1 MSHYHLSNR
10 FCDSVTLSDSFSNI
24 QRCNLRILSE
34 PPMVTGSVSHEVDN
48 TILVGNQIG
57 FNMNGKESDVQHILA
72 NGIQET
78 MTGGILAVWDTSCFS
93 LIDSLEGNGFLAL
106 LGNWCNIESS
116 CLIIVVYASQD
127 YREKKKLSQVITF
140 HNTFTILLGDFNEVR
155 SESERTGTIFDPRGA
170 AKFNDFITIA
180 DLCELP
186 MGGKRFTRMNN
197 LGSKLSK
204 IDRVLIS
211 NHVIQ
216 RWPNSHVFAL
226 PREFSDHT
234 HICEETHARTL
245 WNKLEQLYARK
256 TGNNKLFLIKQM
268 MRLKY
273 TDGSPITDHLNAFQ
287 GIINQLAGMGIKFED
302 EIQGLW
308 LLGTLPDTW
317 ETFRTS
323 LSNSAPD
330 GVITMELAKG
340 SILNEETRRKS
351 QGSSSQSDVLVT
363 ERRGR
368 SQSRGPSNRGNH
380 RSSSSKGKFA
390 DVECYHCHKK
400 GHTMKFCRQL
410 KKENKKKNYNNQ
422 KNKHKKD
429 DDGDDNTE
437 VNTTTDEFFV
447 CYDYDMVNLANDDS
461 SWILDSGATCH
472 VATRKD
478 YYSSYT
484 PGDFGVVRMGNTG
497 LSRIA
502 GIGDICLKF
511 DTGMELVLH
520 NVKHVPDMRLNIIST
535 GLLDEDGYH
544 NSSGN
549 GLWKV
554 TLGSLIVARG
564 KRESKLYMTHPKI
577 SKSIVNAVDN
587 DDMTELWHKRL
598 GHMSE
603 KGMSILSKKN
613 VLSGVHDINLKK
625 CSHCLAGKQ
634 TRLAFKSR
642 SPFRME
648 NILDLVH
655 SDVCGPMKTKTLGG
669 CSYFVT
675 FIDDHSRKVWVYT
688 LKTKD
693 QVLDMFKQFHALV
706 ERQTGKKLKCIRT
719 DSGGEYI
726 GPFDAYCKE
735 HGIQHQKTPPNTSQ
749 LNGLAERMNRTL
761 VERVR
766 CLLSHAGLP
775 TSFWGKA
782 FNTATSVH
790 IPKDKRSKLD
800 VKDVEKA
807 ERETIPQHND
817 DLIDLDLVPPKYFD
831 SQFGD
836 DIQNDE
842 EYYEEQDADD
852 VDAQEQPNLDEDVH
866 PELPVPD
873 MPLFLPLR
881 RSTRDHHP
889 STRYSAHEY
898 VLLTNGGEP
907 ECYAEAMEDEHKKE
921 WFEAIP
927 RYKAR
932 LVVKGFSQKR
942 GIDFDEIFSPVVKMG
957 SIQVVLGLAASLDL
971 EVEQMDVNTAFL
983 HALRQWYKKFES
995 VIGKQGYRNT
1005 SSDHCVFFQKF
1016 GDDDFIILLLYVD
1029 DMLIVGKNIG
1039 RIAQLKG
1046 AKKLHISQEQ
1056 YIEKVICKF
1065 NMDKDKVVSSPLT
1078 TNFKLT
1084 DKDYPSSKKNIEKMD
1099 RVLYASAVGSL
1110 MYAMVCTRPNLAHAV
1125 GVISRF
1131 LSNPGNKHWEA
1142 VKWIFRYPQGTSKL
1156 GITFRNGKP
1165 MLVGF
1170 TDSYMDG
1177 NKDNMKSTSEY
1188 LITFVGGAVS
1198 WQSRLQK
1205 YASLSTT
1212 EAEYMAATEACK
1224 ELFAIHLAK
1233 NSMFH
1238 KRTKH
1243 IDIRY
1248 HWIRDAI
1255 EDGMF
1260 ELNKVHTDDNASDM
1274 LTKAVAR
1281 EKLKVCGILAMVD
1294 DNVLNHICEETHAR
1308 TLWNKLEQLY
1318 ARKTG
1323 NNKLFLIKQM
1333 MRLKYTDGSP
1343 ITDHLNAFQGII
1355 NQLAGMGIKFEDE
1368 IQGLC
1373 SWYITGYWET
1383 FRTSLSQ
1390 LALDGGYSPWN
1401 WLRGGILNQ
1410 ETKKVTGSSSQ
1421 SRCLGYKRQGKVK
1434 LEAPSNRGA
1443 HDEVYRQLKK
1453 ENKKKNYNNQK
1464 NKHKKDDDGDDN
1476 TEVNTTTDEFFVCYD
1491 YDMVNLAND
1500 DSSWI
1505 LDSGDMC
1512 QMCQDN
1518 CLKFN
1523 TGKEFGL
1530 HNVKQVPDTRLNI
1543 ISTDNDDITE
1553 LWHKRLGH
1561 MSEKGMSILSK
1572 KNIFVC
1578 KHLLHIPK
1586 DERSKLDVK
1595 TKPCVF
1601 LGYGQDEFGVTEAR
1615 KYEYKKEWFEARKM
1629 RLHYL
1634 HENNTFDLVK
1644 LPKGKRALK
1653 KQMGYKLKIEELL
1666 LGPRMGSIRVSWFW
1680 PASLD
1685 LEVESNGFRR
1695 QLFLHGD
1702 LE

>member
-1 MSHYHLSNR
+1 
-10 FCDSVTLSDSFSNI
+10 
-24 QRCNLRILSE
+24 
-34 PPMVTGSVSHEVDN
+34 
-48 TILVGNQIG
+48 
-57 FNMNGKESDVQHILA
+57 
-72 NGIQET
+72 
-78 MTGGILAVWDTSCFS
+78 
-93 LIDSLEGNGFLAL
+93 
-106 LGNWCNIESS
+106 
-116 CLIIVVYASQD
+116 
-127 YREKKKLSQVITF
+127 
-140 HNTFTILLGDFNEVR
+140 
-155 SESERTGTIFDPRGA
+155 
-170 AKFNDFITIA
+170 
-180 DLCELP
+180 
-186 MGGKRFTRMNN
+186 
-197 LGSKLSK
+197 
-204 IDRVLIS
+204 
-211 NHVIQ
+211 
-216 RWPNSHVFAL
+216 
-226 PREFSDHT
+226 
-234 HICEETHARTL
+234 
-245 WNKLEQLYARK
+245 
-256 TGNNKLFLIKQM
+256 M
-268 MRLKY
+268 MILKY
-273 TDGSPITDHLNAFQ
+273 TDGSPIIDHLNAFQ

-308 LLGTLPDTW
+308 LL
-317 ETFRTS
+317 
-323 LSNSAPD
+323 
-330 GVITMELAKG
+330 
-340 SILNEETRRKS
+340 
-351 QGSSSQSDVLVT
+351 
-363 ERRGR
+363 
-368 SQSRGPSNRGNH
+368 
-380 RSSSSKGKFA
+380 
-390 DVECYHCHKK
+390 
-400 GHTMKFCRQL
+400 
-410 KKENKKKNYNNQ
+410 
-422 KNKHKKD
+422 
-429 DDGDDNTE
+429 
-437 VNTTTDEFFV
+437 DEFFI
-447 CYDYDMVNLANDDS
+447 CYDYDMVDLANDDS
-461 SWILDSGATCH
+461 SWILDSSATCH

-484 PGDFGVVRMGNTG
+484 PGNFGVVRMGNTG

-693 QVLDMFKQFHALV
+693 QVLDVFKQFHALV

-719 DSGGEYI
+719 DNGGEYI
-726 GPFDAYCKE
+726 GPFDAYCRE
-735 HGIQHQKTPPNTSQ
+735 HGIQHQKTPPKTPQ

-775 TSFWGKA
+775 ASFWGEA
-782 FNTATSVH
+782 LNTAVHVINLTPCVPLRFDVPDRVWSGKDVSYRHLRVFGCKASVH
-790 IPKDKRSKLD
+790 IPKDERSKLD
-800 VKDVEKA
+800 VKGKPCVFLGYGQDEFGYRLYDPVQKKLVRSRDVVFEEDLTLKDVEKA

-817 DLIDLDLVPPKYFD
+817 DLIDLDPVPPKHFD

-842 EYYEEQDADD
+842 EHDEEQGADD

-873 MPLFLPLR
+873 MPPFLPLR

-898 VLLTNGGEP
+898 VLLTDGGEP

-921 WFEAIP
+921 WFEAMEDEMNSLHENNTFELVKLPKGKRALKNKWVYKLKTEEHTSRP

-957 SIQVVLGLAASLDL
+957 SIRVVLGLAASLDL
-971 EVEQMDVNTAFL
+971 EVEQMDVKTAFL
-983 HALRQWYKKFES
+983 HGDLDKEIYMEQPEGFQVKGKEGYVCRLQKSLYGLKQAPRQWYKKFES
-995 VIGKQGYRNT
+995 VIGKQGYRKT

-1039 RIAQLKG
+1039 RIAQLKRDLSKSFSMKDLGPAKQIIGIRIFRDRG

-1056 YIEKVICKF
+1056 YIEKVLCRF
-1065 NMDKDKVVSSPLT
+1065 NMDKAKVVSSPLT

-1084 DKDYPSSKKNIEKMD
+1084 DKDCPSSKKNIEKMD
-1099 RVLYASAVGSL
+1099 RVPYASAVGSL
-1110 MYAMVCTRPNLAHAV
+1110 MYAMVCTRPDLAHAV
-1125 GVISRF
+1125 GVVSRF
-1131 LSNPGNKHWEA
+1131 LSNPGKKHWEA
-1142 VKWIFRYPQGTSKL
+1142 VKWIFRYLRGTSKL
-1156 GITFRNGKP
+1156 GITFGNGKP

-1170 TDSYMDG
+1170 TDSDMAG
-1177 NKDNMKSTSEY
+1177 NKDNMKSTSGY
-1188 LITFVGGAVS
+1188 LMTFAGGAVS

-1205 YASLSTT
+1205 CVALSTT

-1224 ELFAIHLAK
+1224 ELLWLKRFLQELGFKQQRYAVLCDNQSAIHLAK

-1281 EKLKVCGILAMVD
+1281 EKLKVCCSI
-1294 DNVLNHICEETHAR
+1294 
-1308 TLWNKLEQLY
+1308 
-1318 ARKTG
+1318 
-1323 NNKLFLIKQM
+1323 
-1333 MRLKYTDGSP
+1333 
-1343 ITDHLNAFQGII
+1343 
-1355 NQLAGMGIKFEDE
+1355 AGM
-1368 IQGLC
+1368 
-1373 SWYITGYWET
+1373 
-1383 FRTSLSQ
+1383 
-1390 LALDGGYSPWN
+1390 AN
-1401 WLRGGILNQ
+1401 
-1410 ETKKVTGSSSQ
+1410 SSS
-1421 SRCLGYKRQGKVK
+1421 
-1434 LEAPSNRGA
+1434 
-1443 HDEVYRQLKK
+1443 
-1453 ENKKKNYNNQK
+1453 
-1464 NKHKKDDDGDDN
+1464 
-1476 TEVNTTTDEFFVCYD
+1476 
-1491 YDMVNLAND
+1491 
-1500 DSSWI
+1500 
-1505 LDSGDMC
+1505 
-1512 QMCQDN
+1512 
-1518 CLKFN
+1518 
-1523 TGKEFGL
+1523 
-1530 HNVKQVPDTRLNI
+1530 
-1543 ISTDNDDITE
+1543 
-1553 LWHKRLGH
+1553 
-1561 MSEKGMSILSK
+1561 
-1572 KNIFVC
+1572 
-1578 KHLLHIPK
+1578 
-1586 DERSKLDVK
+1586 
-1595 TKPCVF
+1595 
-1601 LGYGQDEFGVTEAR
+1601 
-1615 KYEYKKEWFEARKM
+1615 
-1629 RLHYL
+1629 
-1634 HENNTFDLVK
+1634 
-1644 LPKGKRALK
+1644 
-1653 KQMGYKLKIEELL
+1653 
-1666 LGPRMGSIRVSWFW
+1666 
-1680 PASLD
+1680 
-1685 LEVESNGFRR
+1685 
-1695 QLFLHGD
+1695 
-1702 LE
+1702 